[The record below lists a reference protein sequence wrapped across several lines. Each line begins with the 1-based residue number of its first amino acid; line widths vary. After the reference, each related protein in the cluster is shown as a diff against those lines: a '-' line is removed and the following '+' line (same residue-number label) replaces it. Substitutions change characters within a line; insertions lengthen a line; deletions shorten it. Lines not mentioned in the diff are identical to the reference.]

1 MKTLRNILLIAA
13 FILTCVQ
20 LEAQEGRKS
29 DIFTIK
35 KSMSNDNHYS
45 IILPINDSISISGV
59 LSSIDTLIIDKSLY
73 FENRGTFNMDKNPTL
88 QQLNS
93 MMAGEMK
100 SYTSTITINIGP
112 STYYSGPIKI
122 IRKLSTPLKMYIPI
136 SRLFNTNDN
145 SRIIYINFP
154 KRQLQVLSHAD
165 MEKTSLKKYAK
176 FHMIHGPQENNYSI
190 ETPFYVADRKGVGK
204 SFTGRF
210 GINFNFSGAVAL
222 NTKRKKVFYFVY
234 DIPQFEM
241 VNFSD
246 KLKDSRYYGFLPD
259 KAGIC
264 GIELKQTTIATLET
278 EQHQICSDEFDG
290 LIGTRLLGYYKCY
303 FDFDKLEFYIN
314 R

>member
-29 DIFTIK
+29 DTFTIK
-35 KSMSNDNHYS
+35 RSMSNDNHYS
-45 IILPINDSISISGV
+45 IILPINDSTSISGT
-59 LSSIDTLIIDKSLY
+59 LSSIDTLVVDKSLY
-73 FENRGTFNMDKNPTL
+73 LEYREIFNMDKNPTQ
-88 QQLNS
+88 QQLDS
-93 MMAGEMK
+93 MMTGDMK

-112 STYYSGPIKI
+112 STYYSGPII
-122 IRKLSTPLKMYIPI
+122 IAKKLAPPFKLFIPI
-136 SRLFNTNDN
+136 SRLFNINDN

-154 KRQLQVLSHAD
+154 KRQLQVLSRAD

-176 FHMIHGPQENNYSI
+176 FSMIHGPRENNYSI
-190 ETPFYVADRKGVGK
+190 ETSFYVADRKGFEK
-204 SFTGRF
+204 SITGRF
-210 GINFNFSGAVAL
+210 GFNIAYSGAVTL
-222 NTKRKKVFYFVY
+222 NTKRKKVFDFVY
-234 DIPQFEM
+234 DIPHFEM
-241 VNFSD
+241 VDFSD
-246 KLKDSRYYGFLPD
+246 ENKGLRYYGFLPD

-264 GIELKQTTIATLET
+264 DIELGQITISTLET
-278 EQHQICSDEFDG
+278 ESQQICSDEFDG